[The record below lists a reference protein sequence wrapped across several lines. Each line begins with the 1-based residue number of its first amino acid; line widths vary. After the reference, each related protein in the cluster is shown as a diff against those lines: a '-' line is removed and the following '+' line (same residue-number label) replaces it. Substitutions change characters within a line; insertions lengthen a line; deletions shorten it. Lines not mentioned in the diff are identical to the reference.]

1 MPWTALRN
9 SAGYSVSSAGGSAI
23 VQLGALLLLA
33 VVPLAGQQGRQPDPI
48 DTRILSRGPSSKHFW
63 RPYRPT
69 LLPPLNTS
77 NGPLLERSIRDGK
90 LELSLAEFLRL
101 VVENGLDVES
111 NRYSILLA
119 QTDLLRARS
128 GQAARG
134 IAQAPI
140 PSALFA
146 GAIGAGVGNNANVS
160 TGGTGAAAISASAKQ
175 VVIGAR
181 GNFDPTFSLNFSID
195 RVVSP
200 LNTVRVAGTPTVTV
214 PSAAL
219 QTRFQQELPWGT
231 SYSVSFN
238 LQRQSTTQRFLL
250 FNPAF
255 TSYFSVQIY
264 QPLLNGFGSALNRRF
279 IAVAENDRKITRE
292 VFNQNLQAI
301 IANAA
306 NLYWDYVALRKE
318 AEVAEQALAASQKL
332 VADDQRGFEA
342 GILAHLDVVQ
352 AELQRAANQR
362 DLLTARTNLQMQELR
377 LKSVISKNI
386 SPELADARIE
396 PTESLPDPNGIQIP
410 ALADAVRDA
419 SRDRSSLRLLQLTM
433 DNQQIAE
440 KFTRNNLLPTFSVFA
455 AFNNFS
461 LAGGTNAMFRQM
473 AQWIYPEYSA
483 GMSLTFN
490 VRNRAAQADNVRD
503 RLELQ
508 QTRVS
513 LQRTRNQAEQTARTA
528 VIGLIQFKAQV
539 EANQRAVETSQQ
551 AFRGEQIR
559 LANGISTPYR
569 VILAERDAAVAQL
582 VLIRALVSYAKAE
595 IALELAEGTILER
608 HGINFDQAFAGT
620 LWKDSESFIKAATSN

>member
-1 MPWTALRN
+1 MGLTALRCIAALARVAALVFF
-9 SAGYSVSSAGGSAI
+9 AGMPLRGRAGEPA
-23 VQLGALLLLA
+23 
-33 VVPLAGQQGRQPDPI
+33 PI
-48 DTRILSRGPSSKHFW
+48 DTRILNRGPSSLRLW
-63 RPYRPT
+63 SPYRPMP
-69 LLPPLNTS
+69 LPPLNTQ
-77 NGPLLERSIRDGK
+77 NGSLLEEAIHNGK

-101 VVENGLDVES
+101 VVENGLDIES
-111 NRYSILLA
+111 DRYTYLLA

-134 IAQAPI
+134 IPQAPI

-160 TGGTGAAAISASAKQ
+160 TAGTGAAAISAAAKQ
-175 VVIGAR
+175 IVIGAR
-181 GNFDPTFSLNFSID
+181 GNFDPTFSLNFSLD

-214 PSAAL
+214 PSAVL
-219 QTRFQQELPWGT
+219 QTRFQQELPWGS

-255 TSYFSVQIY
+255 TSYLSFQIY
-264 QPLLNGFGSALNRRF
+264 QPLLNGFGVALNRRF
-279 IAVAENDRKITRE
+279 ITVAENDRKISRE

-301 IANAA
+301 ISKAA
-306 NLYWDYVALRKE
+306 NLYWDYAALRKKV
-318 AEVAEQALAASQKL
+318 EVAEEAVAASEKL
-332 VADDQRGFEA
+332 YEDDQREFEI
-342 GILAHLDVVQ
+342 GILARLDVVQ
-352 AELQRAANQR
+352 AQSQLAANRR
-362 DLLTARTNLQMQELR
+362 DLVIAQTDLQMQEVR

-386 SPELADARIE
+386 SPALADARIE
-396 PTESLPDPNGIQIP
+396 PTERLPEPNDIQIP

-419 SRDRSSLRLLQLTM
+419 SKDRSSLRLIQLTM

-440 KFTRNNLLPTFSVFA
+440 KFTRNNLLPTFSAFA
-455 AFNNFS
+455 AFNSYS
-461 LAGGTNAMFRQM
+461 LASGTNAMFRQM
-473 AQWIYPEYSA
+473 AQWVYPEYSA
-483 GMSLTFN
+483 GFSLTFTI
-490 VRNRAAQADNVRD
+490 RNRAAQADDVRD

-528 VIGLIQFKAQV
+528 VIGLTQFRAQV
-539 EANQRAVETSQQ
+539 EADQRAVENSQQ

-569 VILAERDAAVAQL
+569 VILAQRDLATAQA
-582 VLIRALVSYAKAE
+582 VLIQAQVNYGKAL

-608 HGINFDQAFAGT
+608 NGINFDQAFRGS
-620 LWKDSESFIKAATSN
+620 LWKTDEKP